1 MQVNE
6 SYQILGVSQDAD
18 LEEIK
23 SAYRRQAFD
32 CHPDLH
38 PDDPRAGAKFQRLNQ
53 AYVLL
58 LELKQQETGQ
68 EASESPYTRHKA
80 QQEYARAQSR
90 RERTRQTHR
99 SKSRQQA
106 QASSPGEREKSRH
119 RERYFSQEEILK
131 NILNDP
137 FARQVFEDIF
147 RKVKKKKPELINIKP
162 GLQGR
167 SLQLPW
173 SNLELDLSRISPNGL
188 KLWLRSQLDHE
199 HTIYLHPKY
208 LLPGCSVRF
217 QLQQGP
223 RSEPQTITT
232 TIPKDYQAGRPLRL
246 KGLGR
251 RLGPWKGDLY
261 LRLMSK

>member
-1 MQVNE
+1 MQVSE
-6 SYQILGVSQDAD
+6 SYQILGVSQDAN
-18 LEEIK
+18 LKEIK
-23 SAYRRQAFD
+23 RAYRRQAFA

-38 PDDPRAGAKFQRLNQ
+38 PDDPQAGAKFQRLNQ

-68 EASESPYTRHKA
+68 ESSQSNYTWHKA
-80 QQEYARAQSR
+80 QQEYASAQRSR
-90 RERTRQTHR
+90 QAHR

-106 QASSPGEREKSRH
+106 KDQASKPGERGKSRH

-147 RKVKKKKPELINIKP
+147 RKIKRNKPELKKVKP
-162 GLQGR
+162 ELQGR
-167 SLQLPW
+167 ILQLPW
-173 SNLELDLSRISPNGL
+173 SNLELDLSRLSPQGL

-199 HTIYLHPKY
+199 HTIYLHPNY

-223 RSEPQTITT
+223 RSKPQTITT

-251 RLGPWKGDLY
+251 RLGPWRGDIY

>member
-6 SYQILGVSQDAD
+6 SYQILGISQEAD

-23 SAYRRQAFD
+23 SAYRRQAFA

-38 PDDPRAGAKFQRLNQ
+38 PDDPQAGAKFQRLNQ
-53 AYVLL
+53 AYVFL
-58 LELKQQETGQ
+58 LELRQQEAEVGQ
-68 EASESPYTRHKA
+68 NTFQSAYARHKA
-80 QQEYARAQSR
+80 QQEYTRTQTRKES
-90 RERTRQTHR
+90 TRQAHR
-99 SKSRQQA
+99 SRQQA
-106 QASSPGEREKSRH
+106 KASKSGEREKTRH
-119 RERYFSQEEILK
+119 WERYFSQEEILK

-147 RKVKKKKPELINIKP
+147 RKIKKKKPELKRMKP
-162 GLQGR
+162 GLQGK

-173 SNLELDLSRISPNGL
+173 LDRELDLSRISPSSV

-199 HTIYLHPKY
+199 HTIYLHPRY

-251 RLGPWKGDLY
+251 RLGPWRGDLY